1 MGFNFGCLKYIPL
14 RLIGLVV
21 VDIFDVIIL

>member
-1 MGFNFGCLKYIPL
+1 MGFNFWCLKYISL